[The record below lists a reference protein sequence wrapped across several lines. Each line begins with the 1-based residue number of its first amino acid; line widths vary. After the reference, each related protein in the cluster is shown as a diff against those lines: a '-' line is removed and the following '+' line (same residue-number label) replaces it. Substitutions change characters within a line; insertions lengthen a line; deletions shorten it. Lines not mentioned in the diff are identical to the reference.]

1 MKTKEI
7 NVNLC
12 RGKVISIDP
21 VDSDID
27 HEAYIIE
34 ARNFWDTDRIFGG
47 ILIALSMAAT
57 AIIVTMMPEEGITAP
72 IITGILG
79 AAGLFHK
86 K

>member
-7 NVNLC
+7 NVSIAN
-12 RGKVISIDP
+12 GKIISIDP
-21 VDSDID
+21 VDDID
-27 HEAYIIE
+27 HEAYVLE
-34 ARNFWDTDRIFGG
+34 THSKLWDTDRIFGG
-47 ILIALSMAAT
+47 ALVALSVITA

-86 K
+86 

>member
-1 MKTKEI
+1 MKTREV

-12 RGKVISIDP
+12 RGKIIGVDP
-21 VDSDID
+21 VDDID
-27 HEAYIIE
+27 HEAYVLE
-34 ARNFWDTDRIFGG
+34 THSKLWDTDRIFGG
-47 ILIALSMAAT
+47 ALVALSVITA

-86 K
+86 